1 MMLRKQI
8 ALAVLTFAVGYG
20 VIGMISVLALEQW
33 AGSEALA
40 TTKLW
45 CALGRGVAYFVATV
59 ASLVVTRQVLIRDA
73 TCRTVLSKVRW
84 GSTIVSCIIISA
96 VVIVSGEVT
105 AQRENNV
112 RIMTDDTSWSVNGR
126 MHIVYV
132 DRTNRCLYE
141 KEIRRGAPTIIVP
154 RPVKTWLLSAD
165 LTVALYSD
173 DLGERHLYNRNTGV
187 DVVVWPRSR
196 SSEVLDLSISPS
208 GDAVAFLLQ
217 QGKGVSALAVAR
229 VGARIE
235 MLPNV
240 PPVGTRRIAWSEGGQ
255 AIFVESSGKYYSYGY
270 SKNMKSQQGRTVS
283 RDSVAIHQEWGRF
296 RYGEYRGTVP
306 LTGFPT
312 SSQNLHYC
320 AVARPLRAR
329 RIVGYERGRE
339 LLSMSFVGPLNL
351 GTRSF
356 LWLSMVGESSEF
368 LFESGQQLFLC
379 DVRGR
384 RVALVADGWDA
395 IQLTGDNQRGTYF

>member
-173 DLGERHLYNRNTGV
+173 DLGEAC
-187 DVVVWPRSR
+187 
-196 SSEVLDLSISPS
+196 I
-208 GDAVAFLLQ
+208 FLMN
-217 QGKGVSALAVAR
+217 LA
-229 VGARIE
+229 E
-235 MLPNV
+235 D
-240 PPVGTRRIAWSEGGQ
+240 E
-255 AIFVESSGKYYSYGY
+255 
-270 SKNMKSQQGRTVS
+270 
-283 RDSVAIHQEWGRF
+283 
-296 RYGEYRGTVP
+296 YGELLNDHQPPLINIGTSID
-306 LTGFPT
+306 LTFREIAETVCRVLKCDCEILFDPSKPDGTPRKLLD
-312 SSQNLHYC
+312 SS
-320 AVARPLRAR
+320 R
-329 RIVGYERGRE
+329 
-339 LLSMSFVGPLNL
+339 LNL
-351 GTRSF
+351 
-356 LWLSMVGESSEF
+356 L
-368 LFESGQQLFLC
+368 
-379 DVRGR
+379 
-384 RVALVADGWDA
+384 GWQA
-395 IQLTGDNQRGTYF
+395 SVSLEEGIQLAYEAFNDTTAKAHLPLLT